1 MIITYT
7 TAYVRS
13 LSSFGANVVEIFEV
27 VERWVVVDVWV
38 GVSINLH
45 LAVCIL
51 MYFCF
56 FALN

>member
-38 GVSINLH
+38 GVSIP
-45 LAVCIL
+45 
-51 MYFCF
+51 FSRRS
-56 FALN
+56 ALLGWQLG